1 MILLAFLVSWALTG
15 VITKHVRSA
24 RLMGVDVHKP
34 DRPRI
39 PKIGGL
45 AFTASYSAAML
56 LNWLMGGGVVELVL
70 VVSPLIAAAI
80 GFLEDVRE
88 LNPVVKPLLLLL
100 PGIPVLLLS
109 AYNPYP
115 VIPLVGGIRITLL
128 YPLLVLAAYTVVA
141 NAVNSV
147 DVLNG
152 SLVLSTLPVLLLLAA
167 VSWLMGGETPALAS
181 LALGASLLG
190 FLRYNWYP
198 ARVFSGNVGSNLVAA
213 VITTVAIT
221 ARIEVITLVALLP
234 HILNEFF
241 IIVSMGGLKS
251 GKAFAARPIRV
262 VRGMIVSSPRLG
274 DPITLVRLIT
284 LQNPMGE
291 ASVSKRMALLSTYSS
306 ILALITYLLGGVR
319 LR

>member
-1 MILLAFLVSWALTG
+1 M
-15 VITKHVRSA
+15 
-24 RLMGVDVHKP
+24 HKP
-34 DRPRI
+34 DRPRL

-45 AFTASYSAAML
+45 AFTTSYSAVMIL
-56 LNWLMGGGVVELVL
+56 SWLMGGGVSGLVL
-70 VVSPLIAAAI
+70 LVSPLISAVI
-80 GFLEDVRE
+80 GLIEDVRE

-100 PGIPVLLLS
+100 PGIPVLLFS
-109 AYNPYP
+109 VYNPYP

-128 YPLLVLAAYTVVA
+128 YPLLVLAAYTIVA

-152 SLVLSTLPVLLLLAA
+152 SLVLSTFPVLLLLAA
-167 VSWLMGGETPALAS
+167 VSWLRGSETSALAS
-181 LALGASLLG
+181 LALAAALLG

-198 ARVFSGNVGSNLVAA
+198 AQVFSGNVGSNLVAA

-221 ARIEVITLVALLP
+221 ARIEVVTLVALLP

-306 ILALITYLLGGVR
+306 VLALITYLIGGVR
-319 LR
+319 FR